1 MIVKVTIENFFS
13 FGNSQVI
20 ELNKDTNILVGING
34 SGKSN
39 FIKAIR
45 LLYECTAGIG
55 MEKLIL
61 REWGGFQSIVNFSD
75 KHIQHISIT
84 YEFEFKNL
92 KKGNLSYEITIQK
105 FGILGSYGISELIYQ
120 SNNINR
126 IYLEKNANG
135 FRVSLDGK
143 IFASSINK
151 IENYSET
158 ALWQFIP
165 VFLSESSL
173 IKETIKN
180 TVVYS
185 YFDTTPTSPIRQLS
199 PFYSEK
205 NLLPTGENLAYLLN
219 ELNNN
224 DVDAYNMIIS
234 ELQNINP
241 NVQSL
246 GFQIQGAGKIYLTL
260 KEKGLS
266 RTIPIEHI
274 SDGTLR
280 LLLLLSIFYNPK
292 RGSIICID
300 EPETGL
306 HPDMIKTVAKAIKYA
321 AKTSQIIV
329 ATHSPLLLNAFE
341 IEDVKIFEKNENN
354 ESVVVSKSESDFEDW
369 NDEFL
374 VGQLWLRGRIG
385 GTRW

>member
-1 MIVKVTIENFFS
+1 MIVKITIENFFS

-75 KHIQHISIT
+75 KNTDKINLT
-84 YEFEFKNL
+84 YEFGDFEH
-92 KKGNLSYEITIQK
+92 GSNLSYNISISRVGFSGAYSVHDSIYESKNIDNVYSSRIQIHENIKDGNTI
-105 FGILGSYGISELIYQ
+105 S
-120 SNNINR
+120 
-126 IYLEKNANG
+126 
-135 FRVSLDGK
+135 
-143 IFASSINK
+143 SSIDNKETFLSRVTSVPNKGLNYLISLKNK
-151 IENYSET
+151 ILDIT
-158 ALWQFIP
+158 
-165 VFLSESSL
+165 
-173 IKETIKN
+173 T
-180 TVVYS
+180 YS

-205 NLLPTGENLAYLLN
+205 RLLPTGENLAYLLN

-266 RTIPIEHI
+266 RTIPVEHI